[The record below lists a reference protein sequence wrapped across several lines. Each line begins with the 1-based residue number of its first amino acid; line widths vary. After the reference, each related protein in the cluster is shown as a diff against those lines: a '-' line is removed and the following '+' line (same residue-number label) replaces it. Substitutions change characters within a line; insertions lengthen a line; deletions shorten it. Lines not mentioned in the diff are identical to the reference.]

1 MFEIMSFI
9 VLGLQI
15 LVLTTGFVFLV
26 KDFRNKRKDDNTPP
40 FEAKFEKLIEQMIEE
55 EFKKNN

>member
-15 LVLTTGFVFLV
+15 LVLTTVFAFLV

-55 EFKKNN
+55 ELNKK